1 MSKIDRQEIA
11 LAIARELQDT
21 LPSSRISD
29 RTGVTVI
36 DSSSGKIEVTDDGV
50 VVTTKRG
57 VSAGWTHEESCSPE
71 HSAMRCNLLCG
82 ASHDSE

>member
-1 MSKIDRQEIA
+1 MSKIDRHEIA

-29 RTGVTVI
+29 HMGVTVI
-36 DSSSGKIEVTDDGV
+36 DSPLGKIEVTNDGV

-57 VSAGWTHEESCSPE
+57 VSAGWTHDESCSPE
-71 HSAMRCNLLCG
+71 HSAMRCNLLLR
-82 ASHDSE
+82 SVS

>member
-21 LPSSRISD
+21 ITSSRISD
-29 RTGVTVI
+29 HMGVTVI
-36 DSSSGKIEVTDDGV
+36 DSPLGKIEVTDGGV
-50 VVTTKRG
+50 AVTTKRG

-71 HSAMRCNLLCG
+71 HSAMRCNLLLL
-82 ASHDSE
+82 SVS

>member
-1 MSKIDRQEIA
+1 MSKIDRREIA
-11 LAIARELQDT
+11 LAIAGELRDT

-29 RTGVTVI
+29 RAGVAVI
-36 DSSSGKIEVTDDGV
+36 DSSLGKIEITDDGV

-71 HSAMRCNLLCG
+71 HSAMRCNLLLR
-82 ASHDSE
+82 SVS

>member
-11 LAIARELQDT
+11 LAIVGELQDAIT
-21 LPSSRISD
+21 PLRISD
-29 RTGVTVI
+29 CMGVTI
-36 DSSSGKIEVTDDGV
+36 IGSLSGKIEVTDDGV

-71 HSAMRCNLLCG
+71 HSAMRCNLLLR
-82 ASHDSE
+82 SVS

>member
-1 MSKIDRQEIA
+1 MSKIDRREIA
-11 LAIARELQDT
+11 LAIAGELQDT
-21 LPSSRISD
+21 ITSSRISD

-36 DSSSGKIEVTDDGV
+36 DSSSGKIEITDDGV

-71 HSAMRCNLLCG
+71 HSAMRCNLLLR
-82 ASHDSE
+82 SVS

>member
-11 LAIARELQDT
+11 LAIVKELRGM
-21 LPSSRISD
+21 LPPLRISD
-29 RTGVTVI
+29 HARVTVI

-57 VSAGWTHEESCSPE
+57 VSAGWTHKESCTPE
-71 HSAMRCNLLCG
+71 HSAMRCSLLLR
-82 ASHDSE
+82 SVS

>member
-1 MSKIDRQEIA
+1 MSKIDRREIA
-11 LAIARELQDT
+11 SAIARELQDT
-21 LPSSRISD
+21 LPSLRISD

-36 DSSSGKIEVTDDGV
+36 DSPLGKIEVTDDGV

-71 HSAMRCNLLCG
+71 HSAMRCNLLLR
-82 ASHDSE
+82 SVS

>member
-11 LAIARELQDT
+11 LAIAGELRDT
-21 LPSSRISD
+21 ITPLRISD

-36 DSSSGKIEVTDDGV
+36 DSSPGKIEVTDDGV

-57 VSAGWTHEESCSPE
+57 VSAGWTHEESYSPE
-71 HSAMRCNLLCG
+71 HSAMRCNLLLR
-82 ASHDSE
+82 SVS

>member
-11 LAIARELQDT
+11 LTIVKESRDMITA
-21 LPSSRISD
+21 PRISD
-29 RTGVTVI
+29 RMGVTII
-36 DSSSGKIEVTDDGV
+36 DSSSGKIEITDDGV

-71 HSAMRCNLLCG
+71 HSAMRCNLLLRS
-82 ASHDSE
+82 AL

>member
-11 LAIARELQDT
+11 LTIVKELRDM
-21 LPSSRISD
+21 LPSPRISD

-36 DSSSGKIEVTDDGV
+36 NSSAGKIEVTDDGV

-57 VSAGWTHEESCSPE
+57 VSAGWTHEESYSPE
-71 HSAMRCNLLCG
+71 HSAMRCNLLLR
-82 ASHDSE
+82 SVS

>member
-11 LAIARELQDT
+11 LTIVKELRDMI
-21 LPSSRISD
+21 PSLRISD
-29 RTGVTVI
+29 HAGVTVI
-36 DSSSGKIEVTDDGV
+36 DSPSGKIEVTDDGV

-71 HSAMRCNLLCG
+71 HSAMRCSLLLR
-82 ASHDSE
+82 SVS